1 MKDSEH
7 KETAKAPFRE
17 HCNTARFFTGGGRG
31 AVLDDIKT
39 AFADHVD
46 IVTLIGDEGSG
57 KTMLCKMLQEQL
69 GEPYRP
75 VFLPEV
81 IGSFEDLARIT
92 AQECDFDFPAEIT
105 RADAMTIFLDLVATL
120 RERGESLLLIS
131 DQAENMY
138 LATLERIRRMLDDV
152 NRDGGGLQLLFSGWK
167 SLRANLEQLA
177 LCEFDETR
185 EKQFFLSPLDDDDTL
200 EYLNF
205 CVQDP
210 QEEDSREVFT
220 KEAASK
226 IASMA
231 RGNLRMINAYAA
243 ESLSSSSADT
253 SFFVLLDHVN
263 DDGMREELLPKNKSL
278 LEQLPFPP
286 KYLFAGVAACSLMLL
301 LLFTGDDSN
310 KNINQESNVAV
321 TDPVVVPDV
330 LPETV
335 EVEVVEIV
343 VDMEGATSEVR
354 IQPPETSPVVA
365 ESITEDP
372 IVTVPRTVGIAP
384 IEIKEKDD
392 PELTVPILEKQSKI
406 LVGKTKRIVMQTEKT
421 VPAKMFPVTV
431 APVQRPHSND
441 PLASL
446 IAEGNKWMTGQVDTH
461 FSIQLMA
468 LQSEHAEENL
478 RRIIAE
484 PEYQQVLDKLVMLKR
499 PSDPPVVLVF
509 YGLYPTMTA
518 ARNARNTM
526 PIFLRDR
533 HPYPV
538 SVRGAVEKGR
548 AE

>member
-1 MKDSEH
+1 MKDSENN
-7 KETAKAPFRE
+7 ETGVAPFRE

-31 AVLDDIKT
+31 AVLDDIKA

-46 IVTLIGDEGSG
+46 IVTLMGDEGSG

-69 GEPYRP
+69 GKPYRP

-81 IGSFEDLARIT
+81 VGSFEDLARIT
-92 AQECDFDFPAEIT
+92 AQECDFDFPAETT
-105 RADAMTIFLDLVATL
+105 RADAMKIFLDLVDTL
-120 RERGESLLLIS
+120 RERGETLLLIS

-152 NRDGGGLQLLFSGWK
+152 NSNGGGLQLLFSGWK

-177 LCEFDETR
+177 LCDFEETR
-185 EKQFFLSPLDDDDTL
+185 EKQFFLSPLDDDDTW

-205 CVQDP
+205 CVQDS
-210 QEEDSREVFT
+210 QEETAQEVFS
-220 KEAASK
+220 KEAAAK

-231 RGNLRMINAYAA
+231 RGNLRRINAYAA

-253 SFFVLLDHVN
+253 SFCVLLDHVN
-263 DDGMREELLPKNKSL
+263 DDGTREKLLPKSISFF
-278 LEQLPFPP
+278 EQLPFPK
-286 KYLFAGVAACSLMLL
+286 KYLFAGGAVCFIILL
-301 LLFTGDDSN
+301 LLFAGNDDS
-310 KNINQESNVAV
+310 SNEIQVGETEVV
-321 TDPVVVPDV
+321 TSVVVPET
-330 LPETV
+330 LPEAV
-335 EVEVVEIV
+335 EVEKTEVFVGKVEK
-343 VDMEGATSEVR
+343 DTKA
-354 IQPPETSPVVA
+354 QPQAPETSPVV
-365 ESITEDP
+365 SKP
-372 IVTVPRTVGIAP
+372 IIEKTVGTVSGAVAIAP
-384 IEIKEKDD
+384 IEIKEKK
-392 PELTVPILEKQSKI
+392 ETEGTVPILAEQNKI
-406 LVGKTKRIVMQTEKT
+406 AVGKTKRIVMQPEK
-421 VPAKMFPVTV
+421 AAPVKIAPIPV
-431 APVQRPHSND
+431 APAQAPRSND

-446 IAEGNKWMTGQVDTH
+446 KAGGNKWLTGQMDTH

-478 RRIIAE
+478 RRIIAK
-484 PEYQQVLDKLVMLKR
+484 PEYQQVLDKMVMLKR

-509 YGLYPTMTA
+509 YGLYPSMTA

-548 AE
+548 VE

>member
-7 KETAKAPFRE
+7 KETVKAPFRE

-69 GEPYRP
+69 GEPCRP

-92 AQECDFDFPAEIT
+92 AQECDFDFPAETT
-105 RADAMTIFLDLVATL
+105 RADAMKIFLDLVATL

-177 LCEFDETR
+177 LCDFDETR

-210 QEEDSREVFT
+210 QEEEPREVFT

-263 DDGMREELLPKNKSL
+263 DDGMREELLPKCKSL
-278 LEQLPFPP
+278 FEQLPFPK
-286 KYLFAGVAACSLMLL
+286 KYLFAGGAACLLILLM
-301 LLFTGDDSN
+301 LFTGDDNS
-310 KNINQESNVAV
+310 KNVKQESDAAV
-321 TDPVVVPDV
+321 TDMVIVPEV
-330 LPETV
+330 PPEM
-335 EVEVVEIV
+335 VEVVITENFA
-343 VDMEGATSEVR
+343 DKADKTTEVR
-354 IQPPETSPVVA
+354 IQSPETNPVVS
-365 ESITEDP
+365 EPITEAP
-372 IVTVPRTVGIAP
+372 VVTVPQTVEIAP

-392 PELTVPILEKQSKI
+392 SELTVPILEKQSKI
-406 LVGKTKRIVMQTEKT
+406 LVGKTKRIVMQPEKT
-421 VPAKMFPVTV
+421 APAKM
-431 APVQRPHSND
+431 APIKAVSAQRPRSND

-446 IAEGNKWMTGQVDTH
+446 IAEGNKWMTGHVDTH

-484 PEYQQVLDKLVMLKR
+484 PEYQQVIDKLVMLKR

-548 AE
+548 VE

>member
-7 KETAKAPFRE
+7 KETDKAPFRE
-17 HCNTARFFTGGGRG
+17 YCNTARFFTGGGRG

-39 AFADHVD
+39 AFADQVD

-69 GEPYRP
+69 GKPYRP

-92 AQECDFDFPAEIT
+92 AQECDFDFPAETT
-105 RADAMTIFLDLVATL
+105 RADAMEIFLDLVATL

-177 LCEFDETR
+177 LCDFEETR

-210 QEEDSREVFT
+210 QEEEPKEVFT

-231 RGNLRMINAYAA
+231 RGNLRKINAYAA

-263 DDGMREELLPKNKSL
+263 DDGMREELLPKSKSL

-286 KYLFAGVAACSLMLL
+286 KYLFAGGAACFLILLM
-301 LLFTGDDSN
+301 LFTGDDNS
-310 KNINQESNVAV
+310 KNVNQESDVAV

-330 LPETV
+330 SPETV
-335 EVEVVEIV
+335 EVEIIEIV
-343 VDMEGATSEVR
+343 AEKADKATEVR
-354 IQPPETSPVVA
+354 IQSPETNPVVS
-365 ESITEDP
+365 EPITEDP
-372 IVTVPRTVGIAP
+372 VVTVPRTVEIAP

-392 PELTVPILEKQSKI
+392 PELTVPILVKQSKI
-406 LVGKTKRIVMQTEKT
+406 LVGKTKRIVMQPEKT
-421 VPAKMFPVTV
+421 APAKM
-431 APVQRPHSND
+431 APVKVVPAQRPRSND

-446 IAEGNKWMTGQVDTH
+446 ITEGNKWMTGQVDTH